1 MAVTPYRVTPA
12 RIGNS
17 SGLRLEPEDPQQGE
31 AEEDSLLLG
40 LFLDFLSR
48 QALSSDQG
56 PVLYTEA
63 MAADDDELLAGVTV
77 EAANEPL
84 GA

>member
-1 MAVTPYRVTPA
+1 M
-12 RIGNS
+12 
-17 SGLRLEPEDPQQGE
+17 
-31 AEEDSLLLG
+31 LG
-40 LFLDFLSR
+40 IFLDFPSS

-63 MAADDDELLAGVTV
+63 MAAEDDDLLAGLSVDAGQ
-77 EAANEPL
+77 EAP